1 MEKKIDIPEM
11 MSVQDVIKSLG
22 LGRNT
27 VYSLIKRKD
36 FPKIQIG
43 RSYVI
48 PKDKYVEWLNKNI
61 GKTIFI

>member
-11 MSVQDVIKSLG
+11 MSVKDIIDNLG

-27 VYSLIKRKD
+27 VYNLIKRKD
-36 FPKIQIG
+36 FPKLQIG

-48 PKDKYVEWLNKNI
+48 PKDKYIEWLNKNI
-61 GKTIFI
+61 GKTINI